1 MKRIVAVALVAIA
14 GVIGAASAEAQ
25 ASPAAT
31 RSIQSAPP
39 AQVSA
44 PLSPRRCSGASC
56 LQGVPSLGVA
66 F

>member
-1 MKRIVAVALVAIA
+1 MKRLIAVALVATA
-14 GVIGAASAEAQ
+14 SVLGAVSAEAQ
-25 ASPAAT
+25 TSPAAT
-31 RSIQSAPP
+31 RSILSAAP

-44 PLSPRRCSGASC
+44 PASPRRCSGASC